1 MAKSSKHNMK
11 SGTNKSWKDTSKR
24 RHQWHRMVS
33 ITIEPGYWFE
43 YQSGVCIVPF
53 DEVITVIG

>member
-1 MAKSSKHNMK
+1 MAKNSKHNMK
-11 SGTNKSWKDTSKR
+11 PSAHKSWKDTSKR

-43 YQSGVCIVPF
+43 YQSSVCIVPF
-53 DEVITVIG
+53 DEVITAIN